1 MSRFILKLVKW
12 RRSLLFWTATANKK
26 WMLWN
31 RRKESPFCESGE
43 TEAGICIQ
51 FGDLII
57 RKRETSCRKFRRNQQ
72 E

>member
-1 MSRFILKLVKW
+1 MSRFRLKLVKR
-12 RRSLLFWTATANKK
+12 RRSLLFRTAYAKEENCYGTEE
-26 WMLWN
+26 
-31 RRKESPFCESGE
+31 ESPLCDSGE

-57 RKRETSCRKFRRNQQ
+57 RKRETDCRKFRRNQQ